1 MSYAV
6 GYKGVWSAGGYYFWI
21 PMVAPFCGCLFG
33 GILYDLCIYTGPTP
47 INTAWFGLKELTK
60 PKQAISDRIEMQ
72 EKDGLV

>member
-33 GILYDLCIYTGPTP
+33 GILYDMAIFTGPSP
-47 INTAWFGLKELTK
+47 INAPWFGLKELTTPRK
-60 PKQAISDRIEMQ
+60 AIDERVNMQ
-72 EKDGLV
+72 QKGGLV